1 MNELYVQGITVML
14 SESGGDTAAAD
25 PISKFFQIIWEM
37 IAPIQQQTGLIAT
50 IGLLIAGL
58 IFMAPVPKKYKSVAT
73 TIIIFLIIGS
83 IIILGAGQYGNYI
96 STKAQF

>member
-1 MNELYVQGITVML
+1 MNELYVQGIAVML

-96 STKAQF
+96 EKRI

>member
-1 MNELYVQGITVML
+1 MNELYVQGIAVML
-14 SESGGDTAAAD
+14 SESGGDASD

>member
-1 MNELYVQGITVML
+1 MNELYVRGIAVML
-14 SESGGDTAAAD
+14 SESGGDAAD

-37 IAPIQQQTGLIAT
+37 IAPIQQQTGLIAA

-58 IFMAPVPKKYKSVAT
+58 IFMAPVPKKYKAVAT
-73 TIIIFLIIGS
+73 TIIIFLIVGS
-83 IIILGAGQYGNYI
+83 IFILGAGQLGNYI

>member
-1 MNELYVQGITVML
+1 MNELYVQGIAVML

-37 IAPIQQQTGLIAT
+37 IALIQQQTDLIAM

-58 IFMAPVPKKYKSVAT
+58 IFMVPVPKKYKSVAT

>member
-1 MNELYVQGITVML
+1 MNELYVQGIAVML

-96 STKAQF
+96 NTKAQF